1 MAQAR
6 PELVEFLLSELEDN
20 PAPSAKRFFGGWQI
34 LSEGRQ
40 FAIIMKGTVFF
51 RVEGPLRAELQDL
64 GSRPF
69 SYTKQGGAVAVP
81 KYMSAPEDLFDDPEL
96 LNRWV
101 RRVLTAT

>member
-6 PELVEFLLSELEDN
+6 PELVEFLLSELQDIT
-20 PAPSAKRFFGGWQI
+20 ALSAKRFFGGWQI

-40 FAIIMKGTVFF
+40 FAIVMKGTVFF
-51 RVEGPLRAELQDL
+51 RVEGPLREDLQNL

-69 SYTKQGGAVAVP
+69 SYTKQGSAVSVP
-81 KYMSAPEDLFDDPEL
+81 KYMSAPEELFDDPDL
-96 LNRWV
+96 LSHWV